1 MTKEEQSVIDE
12 FEGKTEYEKV
22 FADPNKFI
30 SGGQML
36 QLM

>member
-12 FEGKTEYEKV
+12 FEGKKSYEKV
-22 FADPNKFI
+22 WSDPNKYI
-30 SGGQML
+30 DNGQML